1 MLDAIKLHVDAKR
14 YLCHADVEYHERL
27 SEDSKRSLA
36 LQGGVFDADAAAR
49 FIALPAARDAVP
61 ASPMGRPRQAGRP
74 GDAAARPLP
83 RPRGRLRPAGAALMP
98 PLSWTIVGAV
108 LFGALLHASW
118 NALIKSGPDK
128 ALDTAL
134 IHVLGCGV
142 GAILLLVVGL
152 PRREALPWIAASL
165 VIHVGYYVTLV
176 GAYRYGELGFAYP
189 LMRGSAPLL
198 VALASGRLLG
208 EHVPLAAWIGVAGIS
223 GGVLAIGLTRSAR
236 DSGSRRHALAY
247 ALTNAVIIA
256 TYTIVDGIG
265 VRVSGDAL
273 QYVGLL
279 FLLDGLPYFALVLWQ
294 RRTMLVPTVAYMRAR
309 WPVALLGACASLGAY
324 GIALWAMTRA
334 PVASVAALRE
344 TSVLFAA
351 LIGVFVLNERFRL
364 QRAVGTGAIIAGVM
378 ALRLA

>member
-1 MLDAIKLHVDAKR
+1 MT
-14 YLCHADVEYHERL
+14 
-27 SEDSKRSLA
+27 
-36 LQGGVFDADAAAR
+36 
-49 FIALPAARDAVP
+49 PA
-61 ASPMGRPRQAGRP
+61 
-74 GDAAARPLP
+74 
-83 RPRGRLRPAGAALMP
+83 
-98 PLSWTIVGAV
+98 LSWPIVIAV

-142 GAILLLVVGL
+142 GAVLVLAVGL
-152 PRREALPWIAASL
+152 PKREALPWLATSM

-176 GAYRYGELGFAYP
+176 GAYRHGELGFAYP
-189 LMRGSAPLL
+189 LMRGTAPLL
-198 VALASGRLLG
+198 VALLSGRLIG
-208 EHVPLAAWIGVAGIS
+208 EHVPLAAWLGVAGIS
-223 GGVLAIGLTRSAR
+223 AGVLAIGLTRSGRETSPEQAFERADAR
-236 DSGSRRHALAY
+236 RKALAY
-247 ALTNAVIIA
+247 ALANAAIIA
-256 TYTIVDGIG
+256 SYTIVDGIG
-265 VRVSGDAL
+265 VRASGHAL

-279 FLLDGLPYFALVLWQ
+279 FLIDGLPYFAIVLWQ
-294 RRTMLVPTVAYMRAR
+294 RRKALAPALAYMRGR

-334 PVASVAALRE
+334 PVAAVAALRE

-351 LIGVFVLNERFRL
+351 LIGVFLLKERFRL